1 MNAIRILGLCIAAA
15 MVCSAIRMQ
24 NPQIASAVA
33 IGSGAAAILMSM
45 SDFQAISRQLQ
56 RLSALDWMDG
66 DEFTYLLKL
75 CAIALLGEFASDICI
90 DCGERALAN
99 RIAFG
104 VKAAMLA
111 SALPM
116 AGDIM
121 LRISDLMA

>member
-1 MNAIRILGLCIAAA
+1 

-33 IGSGAAAILMSM
+33 IGSGAAAVLLSM
-45 SDFQAISRQLQ
+45 SDFQVISEQLQ
-56 RLSALDWMDG
+56 RLSALDWMDSK
-66 DEFTYLLKL
+66 EFTRLMKL
-75 CAIALLGEFASDICI
+75 CAVSLLGEFASDICI

-99 RIAFG
+99 RISFG

-116 AGDIM
+116 AGEIM
-121 LRISDLMA
+121 LQISELMA